1 MTLAILLDNEHQLI
15 RHVHSV
21 ISVMFLVVAV
31 WLFYRSVK
39 GYIRNWEY
47 TRLDKVLSYAFIVN
61 LYLQLIFGFF
71 LMVSKATGPAQ
82 ELASPETTLKMATN
96 RFWPLEHIVLMLF
109 ALFIANLGLI
119 FSNNTQVNREKF
131 RKVLVYY
138 AISIILIVLSLGSTL
153 LE

>member
-1 MTLAILLDNEHQLI
+1 MTLAILIVTEPQLM

-21 ISVMFLVVAV
+21 ISVMFLIVAV

-39 GYIRNWEY
+39 GYLHHWEY
-47 TRLDKVLSYAFIVN
+47 SRLDKVLSYTFIVN

-71 LMVSKATGPAQ
+71 LMVSKMNAPAQ
-82 ELASPETTLKMATN
+82 ALAGPDAPGKIVTN

-119 FSNNTQVNREKF
+119 FSNNTSDNREKF